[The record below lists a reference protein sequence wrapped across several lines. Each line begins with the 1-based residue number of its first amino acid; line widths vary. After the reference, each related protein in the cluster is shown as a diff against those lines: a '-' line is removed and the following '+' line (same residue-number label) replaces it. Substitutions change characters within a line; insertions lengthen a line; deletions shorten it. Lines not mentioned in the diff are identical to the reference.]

1 MITLRIRFLI
11 LACLIFHTIL
21 AAQQPIGLQVAE
33 NQIIL
38 FGDDTASLSTK
49 LLWLPGKGALFA
61 GNLLSPLDSIGE
73 FSFAT
78 GRSIATKL
86 GAFATG
92 QSSARGTS
100 SVAFGNSGA
109 VGNFSL
115 ATGFSTTFGALA
127 VATGNS
133 SSNGYASV
141 AMGLSVATAN
151 TSVALGN
158 ARANGMTST
167 ALNLSRAD
175 AFMATTVGRYNI
187 GGGSNTTFNS
197 LDPIFEVG
205 IGSSETNRRN
215 ALTILKNGQVFIPNG
230 NDASLSLNGFL
241 TLGNPATFNIVMDD
255 NELMAR
261 NNGAA
266 STLFINRDGGD
277 VEFFGAGQGAFIVR
291 NIPTGD
297 YGNMQYDPVSD
308 RFFYDNSSRR
318 YKENITPLQDDWTKI
333 LQVQPVTYT
342 RPGNPG
348 RWEYG
353 YIAEE
358 IDSIGLTTMVGYDAD
373 GIPEDVRYD
382 KMILYLV
389 EMLKI
394 QQEEFKLQ
402 QQKLEMQQRKIDIL
416 EEKCDARE

>member
-1 MITLRIRFLI
+1 MDNLRILLVFLAILNSLI
-11 LACLIFHTIL
+11 LP
-21 AAQQPIGLQVAE
+21 AQQPIGLQVAE
-33 NQIIL
+33 NQVVL
-38 FGDDTASLSTK
+38 FGDDTSSFSNK
-49 LLWLPGKGALFA
+49 LIWLPSRGALFA
-61 GNLLSPLDSIGE
+61 GNLLSPLDSIGA
-73 FSFAT
+73 FSFAA
-78 GRSIATKL
+78 GRSIATKE

-109 VGNFSL
+109 IGNFSL
-115 ATGFSTTFGALA
+115 TSGLSTAFGNLA
-127 VATGNS
+127 IATGNS

-187 GGGSNTTFNS
+187 GGGNNTAFNS

-205 IGSSETNRRN
+205 IGSSENNRRN

-230 NDASLSLNGFL
+230 TDASLSLNGFL
-241 TLGNPATFNIVMDD
+241 TLGNPAGFNIVMDD
-255 NELMAR
+255 NEIMAR
-261 NNGAA
+261 GNGTA

-277 VEFFGAGQGAFIVR
+277 VEFFGVGQGNFIVH

-308 RFFYDNSSRR
+308 RFYYDNSSRR
-318 YKENITPLQDDWTKI
+318 YKENITPLQDEWTRI
-333 LQVQPVTYT
+333 LQAQPVTYT
-342 RPGNPG
+342 RPGDPD

-358 IDSIGLTTMVGYDAD
+358 IDSIGLTTMVGYDAE
-373 GIPEDVRYD
+373 GKPEDVRYD
-382 KMILYLV
+382 KMILYV
-389 EMLKI
+389 IEMLKI
-394 QQEEFKLQ
+394 QQNQLEKQ
-402 QQKLEMQQRKIDIL
+402 QQEINLLRQKLAGMNDR
-416 EEKCDARE
+416 